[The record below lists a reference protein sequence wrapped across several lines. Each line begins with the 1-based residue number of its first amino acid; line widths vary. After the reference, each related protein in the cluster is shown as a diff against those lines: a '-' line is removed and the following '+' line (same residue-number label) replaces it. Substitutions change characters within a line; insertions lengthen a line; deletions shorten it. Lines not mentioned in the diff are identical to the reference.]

1 MTGNFKVDL
10 LDSYLNQPGTSYEEL
25 LEIIQGMMNGSAI
38 NLNEMMP
45 VFKGIVL
52 KCVTVVIGYEPF
64 EFICYKSDDLY
75 GKVPQVNELILN
87 LKGDKENE
95 NN

>member
-1 MTGNFKVDL
+1 M
-10 LDSYLNQPGTSYEEL
+10 NQPGTTYEEL
-25 LEIIQGMMNGSAI
+25 MEIVDDFLNGEGTKIGS
-38 NLNEMMP
+38 MVP
-45 VFKGIVL
+45 VIKGVIL

-75 GKVPQVNELILN
+75 GLAPQVEELTQNIE
-87 LKGDKENE
+87 GDKNNE